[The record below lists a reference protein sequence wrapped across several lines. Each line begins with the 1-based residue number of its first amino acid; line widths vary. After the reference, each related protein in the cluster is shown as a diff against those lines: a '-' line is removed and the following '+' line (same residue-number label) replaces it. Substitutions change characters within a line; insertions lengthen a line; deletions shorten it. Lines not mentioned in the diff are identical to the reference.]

1 MQKRWLSV
9 LLILILVC
17 SLCACK
23 KESDTPDAMTAGASE
38 AGTLSGSGGNADSIS
53 ATSCDDFIALMS
65 SIKERGD
72 KTTQLG
78 LQATGEYYY
87 SFAGASTSALRYA
100 VEYILWLKGEGD
112 TLANFTSDSRYS
124 GWDTIAEINYASP
137 YMSYFEGLLLEIQGK
152 YDESITPYATASI
165 MPLFPDEGLDF
176 YYLKKMEV
184 ADLYALR
191 DRLRDLEEQ
200 IYSAYTP
207 DLKGR
212 DWNRQ
217 WFSAE
222 YLVGLSSESVKNE
235 DYAKA
240 LDYAKLAL
248 KADPFSAIVWR
259 NAAACALFT
268 EDLVLTG
275 SYIDEGLAVFPDD
288 EGLLDLRRAFLK
300 AGEEMEAEL

>member
-1 MQKRWLSV
+1 MKKRVLSIWLIV
-9 LLILILVC
+9 LLSS
-17 SLCACK
+17 SLCAC
-23 KESDTPDAMTAGASE
+23 ETEGDPSEDASAGATEGGTAGSGVN
-38 AGTLSGSGGNADSIS
+38 AGPENG
-53 ATSCDDFIALMS
+53 TSCDDFIAIMS
-65 SIKERGD
+65 SIKEHGD
-72 KTTQLG
+72 QTAALG
-78 LQATGEYYY
+78 LPVHSEYYY
-87 SFAGASTSALRYA
+87 SFAGASVSALRYA
-100 VEYILWLKGEGD
+100 AEYILWLKGEGD
-112 TLANFTSDSRYS
+112 TLASFTSGSRYC

-137 YMSYFEGLLLEIQGK
+137 YTSYFEGLLLEIQGK

-248 KADPFSAIVWR
+248 KADPFSANVWR

-275 SYIDEGLAVFPDD
+275 SYIDEGLAVFPED